1 MSCQNKIHNKI
12 GKTYNNNNSK
22 RTKKFQKYFFS
33 FLDWI
38 NLPSTNELQHKISF
52 KFSLPH
58 ISGSW
63 KELHSDASLSIV
75 VREFG
80 SKWLSSQ
87 NKQPAPAV
95 VLKHGIDTESASPQ
109 GCLEE
114 SSPRKKNIFIFKF

>member
-1 MSCQNKIHNKI
+1 MNCSIKSISSSVYLTFQEARKIC
-12 GKTYNNNNSK
+12 T
-22 RTKKFQKYFFS
+22 QM
-33 FLDWI
+33 
-38 NLPSTNELQHKISF
+38 
-52 KFSLPH
+52 PH
-58 ISGSW
+58 QAKVAIII
-63 KELHSDASLSIV
+63 HAFLSIV